1 LWLHQDARVSSVLV
15 ASVEDQFVVEIVPFD
30 QSHQMWTSLQDRYE
44 STSHYTYLTA
54 IRRSAVTSGNYTMD
68 ELHI

>member
-1 LWLHQDARVSSVLV
+1 MCLNEDARAGSIL
-15 ASVEDQFVVEIVPFD
+15 ATSVEDQFVAEIVHFD